1 MDMKSMIAR
10 MDAIESKKILKE
22 DAAPPME
29 LDSQVDEF
37 IKGTAP
43 EKIAAWMKHIKDFK
57 DKGMYKAADDATQAM
72 KKVHPD
78 YKKHSAPTPEFR
90 GGIAQALMQDMGMDD
105 QEVEEDGETQMP
117 DIPRV
122 PMTSSDGQVVT
133 SSDGQP
139 VMSGGP
145 TQQGGGGAAPIVN
158 RDINKPDALGVSPTP
173 GSDADAT
180 LYDFSQIGADNN
192 PAGPQGT
199 TPGPAPTPGPAQGPA
214 GAPPVDPAKIQRFQE
229 LLKKA
234 QGGGGAAAPKP
245 SPGKKPGGGAQKGQA
260 NPIAAGYT
268 QAQKNVVPSAGGVTE
283 SDDQILAMIRAI
295 K

>member
-1 MDMKSMIAR
+1 MKSMIAR

-43 EKIAAWMKHIKDFK
+43 EKIAAWRKHIQDFK
-57 DKGMYKAADDATQAM
+57 DKGMYKAADDATQSM

-78 YKKHSAPTPEFR
+78 YKKYPQPTPELR
-90 GGIAQALMQDMGMDD
+90 GGIAKALMQDMGMDD

-122 PMTSSDGQVVT
+122 PMVSSDGQPVV

-145 TQQGGGGAAPIVN
+145 TQQGGGKAAPIVN
-158 RDINKPDALGVSPTP
+158 RDINKPDAIGVSNTP

-180 LYDFSQIGADNN
+180 LYDFSQIGANNN

-199 TPGPAPTPGPAQGPA
+199 TITAPDGGGGKVMPAPG
-214 GAPPVDPAKIQRFQE
+214 VDPAKIQRFQE

-234 QGGGGAAAPKP
+234 QGGGGAAPAPAPAPGPKP
-245 SPGKKPGGGAQKGQA
+245 KPGGGAQKPQA

-268 QAQKNVVPSAGGVTE
+268 QAQKNPVPGAGGVTE
-283 SDDQILAMIRAI
+283 SDDKILAMIRAVR
-295 K
+295 